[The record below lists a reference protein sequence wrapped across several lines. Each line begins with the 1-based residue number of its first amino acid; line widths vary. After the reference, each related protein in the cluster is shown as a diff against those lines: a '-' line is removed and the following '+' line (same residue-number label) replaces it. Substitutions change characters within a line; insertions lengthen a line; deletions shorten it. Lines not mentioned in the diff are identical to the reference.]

1 MGLLFLKN
9 GHKKIAETIGISA
22 IFALFGQTMVRI
34 RGFEPPRKQYSHGPE
49 PCASASSAISAYT
62 MSFLTHKTYYTQC
75 LTEMQVKF
83 SFFINFF
90 VAIFT
95 V

>member
-22 IFALFGQTMVRI
+22 IFALFGQPMVRI

-49 PCASASSAISAYT
+49 PCASASSAISAYEA
-62 MSFLTHKTYYTQC
+62 C
-75 LTEMQVKF
+75 LTEDYF
-83 SFFINFF
+83 SSIRVFGPFVNKKIQKIYFFARNSC
-90 VAIFT
+90 
-95 V
+95 

>member
-49 PCASASSAISAYT
+49 PCASASSAISAYSVKVCIKT
-62 MSFLTHKTYYTQC
+62 TFL
-75 LTEMQVKF
+75 V
-83 SFFINFF
+83 
-90 VAIFT
+90 
-95 V
+95 